1 MQMILNVLSNTQ
13 GDRSFIRFRFM
24 VYDPKYDIVKNQ
36 RRSSSPPAPARTS
49 LTSLSQEPQH
59 LPRHHLRPHGHGA
72 LLQRHA
78 LRRLQ
83 NHARAEAAG
92 KTGHGQCQ
100 GPGVDRPVEL
110 SREGVRRR
118 TRRASSTSELEAGHG
133 DAVQGTQHQV
143 PAGHH
148 LPARAAARRPGRRR
162 HRVPTDQMHDPPG
175 QEIWVLASS

>member
-1 MQMILNVLSNTQ
+1 VRLTITYADDIECSLEYTGRS

-110 SREGVRRR
+110 SREGVREF
-118 TRRASSTSELEAGHG
+118 RAQNETGKF
-133 DAVQGTQHQV
+133 DI
-143 PAGHH
+143 
-148 LPARAAARRPGRRR
+148 RA
-162 HRVPTDQMHDPPG
+162 
-175 QEIWVLASS
+175 